1 MPVLST
7 IATIATILGTGVGVG
22 TGIYNATQSGGGQPA
37 TTPVPTAAQNIQAEV
52 NKRSQEAQIVN
63 RQIPDLISQ
72 TSGGLSD
79 QAYQTAGSS
88 AAGLPGTFG
97 AGGID
102 LNQIMSFLGGGPTNP
117 GNNSQPPTNLLN
129 MASGFGTNFD
139 YLNSGSITG

>member
-1 MPVLST
+1 MPQIIPLIAG
-7 IATIATILGTGVGVG
+7 IATIAGSGVSAGL
-22 TGIYNATQSGGGQPA
+22 GIYNAVSGGGGGQPA
-37 TTPVPTAAQNIQAEV
+37 TPPVPTAAQNIQAEV

-102 LNQIMSFLGGGPTNP
+102 LNSILSFLGGGPTNP
-117 GNNSQPPTNLLN
+117 GNNSQPPTDLVSL
-129 MASGFGTNFD
+129 ASGN
-139 YLNSGSITG
+139 ITGGY